1 MIRRDEQGNAL
12 PTGMYWKHGAY
23 WLVKNRRWRRLGTQY
38 RGALIVY
45 GRLTAPSSGA
55 MAALVA
61 EAMPTLTHGKAAT
74 TVRQYEAA
82 GAQVAHLLADFEP
95 GQVTQADIYDLLDQF
110 RETPNMGNRVLTVAR
125 LVFRYAVKRRMIPNN
140 PCVGVDRMPERKRDR
155 YLTDAEL
162 AAIRGHAG
170 DRLQVI
176 IDLLYLTGQRVQDVL
191 DIKRT
196 DLTDDGIAFQQR
208 KTGVRRTVAWNA
220 ALRAA
225 VKAAKALPGPANAL
239 LLLRGRWGGAVD
251 YRSLHEQWARACRL
265 AGVTDAHIHDI
276 RAKSA
281 TDAKREGADPQALLG
296 HASEAMTARY
306 LRLRESPVVQGPKV
320 RRLIDKRAK

>member
-1 MIRRDEQGNAL
+1 MIRRDEQGNPL
-12 PTGMYWKHGAY
+12 PTGMHWKHGAY
-23 WLVKNRRWRRLGTQY
+23 YLVKRRQWKRLGTQY

-45 GRLTAPSSGA
+45 GRLTAPASGA
-55 MAALVA
+55 MASLVA
-61 EAMPTLTHGKAAT
+61 EALPTLTHGKAPS
-74 TVRQYEAA
+74 TVAQYEAA

-95 GQVTQADIYDLLDQF
+95 GQVTQADVYDMLEQF

-125 LVFRYAVKRRMIPNN
+125 MIFRYAVKRRMIQNN
-140 PCVGVDRMPERKRDR
+140 PCIGVDRFAEAKRDR

-162 AAIRGHAG
+162 AAIRAHAG
-170 DRLQVI
+170 DRLQVV
-176 IDLLYLTGQRVQDVL
+176 IDLLYLTGQRVRDVL
-191 DIKRT
+191 DIKRV
-196 DLTDDGIAFQQR
+196 DLTDAGIAFQQR
-208 KTGVRRTVAWNA
+208 KTGMRRTIKWNA

-225 VKAAKALPGPANAL
+225 VKAAKALPGPANAA
-239 LLLRGRWGGAVD
+239 LLLRGRWGGPVD

-281 TDAKREGADPQALLG
+281 TDTKQDGNDPQALLG

-306 LRLRESPVVQGPKV
+306 LRLRESPVVHGPNV
-320 RRLIDKRAK
+320 RRLSDRHRK